1 MLQYRNRDRTT
12 PRPPKRTSH
21 QQDFLQRT
29 AVNQSP
35 SPQAASTGSEK
46 HLLQHPAQ
54 FHQNLSKIPNTVQ
67 RQPGTSKPNIQIA
80 APKPSDHGYQKIAA
94 TAGSGKSIGSVQ
106 IKGSAAQGKMEMASL
121 WVNPEHR
128 QQGISKSLISA
139 ATSVGKQRGYRKAA
153 LGVDPEAPGMNISTL
168 KNIYSRQGF
177 KSAGKDT
184 LGHTLMEKD
193 L

>member
-1 MLQYRNRDRTT
+1 MPQYRLCDRTKF
-12 PRPPKRTSH
+12 PSKSQVHPKP
-21 QQDFLQRT
+21 DFLQRT
-29 AVNQSP
+29 SVNHSPLASGTLPSSRLQS
-35 SPQAASTGSEK
+35 AR
-46 HLLQHPAQ
+46 L
-54 FHQNLSKIPNTVQ
+54 HQDLSHIPNTAAQ
-67 RQPGTSKPNIQIA
+67 RQSEPKQAKIQIA
-80 APKPSDHGYQKIAA
+80 SPTPSEHGYQKIAA
-94 TAGSGKSIGSVQ
+94 KMGGGQSVGSVQ

-153 LGVDPEAPGMNISTL
+153 LGVDPEAPGMNTSTL

-177 KSAGKDT
+177 KSAGKDA
-184 LGHTLMEKD
+184 LGHPLMEKD